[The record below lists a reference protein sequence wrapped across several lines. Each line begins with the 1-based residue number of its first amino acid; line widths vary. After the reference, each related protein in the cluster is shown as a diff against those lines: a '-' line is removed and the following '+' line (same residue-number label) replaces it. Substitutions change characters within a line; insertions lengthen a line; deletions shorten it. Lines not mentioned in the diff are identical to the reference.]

1 MIDGAE
7 LPAVGEIDGK
17 DFTRPEAGGD
27 ESTG

>member
-7 LPAVGEIDGK
+7 LPAVGKINGEDISGL
-17 DFTRPEAGGD
+17 EAGGD